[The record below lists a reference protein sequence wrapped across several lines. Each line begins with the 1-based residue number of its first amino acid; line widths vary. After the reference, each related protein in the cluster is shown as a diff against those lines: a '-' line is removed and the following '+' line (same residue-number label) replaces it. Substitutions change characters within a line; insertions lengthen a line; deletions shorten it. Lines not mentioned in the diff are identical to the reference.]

1 MEQGGFLHIDDNYGL
16 NAHIRREINKVF
28 PEREFVEIPFEH
40 EIFHSAFDF
49 NNGLP
54 KIHEH
59 DNGPAQGFGLLDD
72 SGRVMVFY
80 SYESDLGD
88 GWEPQAVHEKP
99 EALRQAALQMGANI
113 LVYAM
118 TN

>member
-1 MEQGGFLHIDDNYGL
+1 
-16 NAHIRREINKVF
+16 
-28 PEREFVEIPFEH
+28 
-40 EIFHSAFDF
+40 
-49 NNGLP
+49 
-54 KIHEH
+54 
-59 DNGPAQGFGLLDD
+59 
-72 SGRVMVFY
+72 MVFY